1 MHSMMLLSASLTIL
15 SMLTG
20 AMHVPFTL
28 QNHKSKVVIG
38 YVQDYPDSPT
48 PALDQIDFKKITHL
62 NVAFANP
69 VDADGNLS
77 VPPSLVE
84 IVARAHQNDV
94 KVLISIAGGG
104 VSANETEQ
112 AKYFTLISSKNRK
125 AFVQRIVHYLEL
137 YHLDGLD
144 VDLEGPAI
152 NKDYA
157 SFVSEL
163 AAAIKP
169 KHKLLTA
176 AVSAWFG
183 GDQITE
189 KALGYFDL
197 VNVMAYDATGP
208 WDKNKPGQ
216 HSSMDYTKKSVDYWI
231 DRGVPKSKLVLGV
244 PFYGYGFGDAFTKDG
259 YTFAQIVSQY
269 PGSEAKDEV
278 GHTIWY
284 NGIPTIRA
292 KVKYVREQHLAG
304 VMIWSIDQDAKGEQS
319 LLSAIH
325 DSLLNK

>member
-1 MHSMMLLSASLTIL
+1 MILLSAGLTIL
-15 SMLTG
+15 SLLAG
-20 AMHVPFTL
+20 AVHGPFAS

-38 YVQDYPDSPT
+38 YVQDYADSPT

-69 VDADGNLS
+69 TDADGNLS
-77 VPPSLVE
+77 VPPSLAE
-84 IVARAHQNDV
+84 IVGQAHQNGV
-94 KVLISIAGGG
+94 KVLISIGGGG
-104 VSANETEQ
+104 VSED
-112 AKYFTLISSKNRK
+112 AKARQLYFDLISDKNR
-125 AFVQRIVHYLEL
+125 AGFVQKLAAYVDSNQ
-137 YHLDGLD
+137 LDGLD

-152 NKDYA
+152 NKDYEA
-157 SFVSEL
+157 FVAEL
-163 AAAIKP
+163 AKDLKP
-169 KHKLLTA
+169 KKKLLTA

-183 GDQITE
+183 GDQITA
-189 KALGYFDL
+189 KAFGHFDL
-197 VNVMAYDATGP
+197 INVMAYDATGP
-208 WDKNKPGQ
+208 WDKTKPGQ
-216 HSSMDYTKKSVDYWI
+216 HSSMEYTKKSVDYWLN
-231 DRGVPKSKLVLGV
+231 RGVPKSKLVLGV

-278 GHTIWY
+278 GNTIWY

-292 KVKYVREQHLAG
+292 KVKYVLEEDFAG
-304 VMIWSIDQDAKGEQS
+304 VMIWSIDQDAKGDQS